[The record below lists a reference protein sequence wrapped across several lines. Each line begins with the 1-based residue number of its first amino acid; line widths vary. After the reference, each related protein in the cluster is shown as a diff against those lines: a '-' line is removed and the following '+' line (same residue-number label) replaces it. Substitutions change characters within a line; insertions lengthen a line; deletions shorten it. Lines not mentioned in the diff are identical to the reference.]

1 MLRFLDLLILVSVF
15 LIIMVSF
22 LDLLISRS
30 VFLLLNLGLVS
41 IP

>member
-1 MLRFLDLLILVSVF
+1 VLRFLDLLILVSVF